1 LYTLKI
7 MTAVAFIM
15 VPIIICY
22 KIWVYRIFRARV
34 SEEDVLG
41 DPGAY

>member
-1 LYTLKI
+1 
-7 MTAVAFIM
+7 MTVVALVM
-15 VPIIICY
+15 VPIVISY

-34 SEEDVLG
+34 TEEDVLA